1 MDDTESSNPPPKRK
15 KRKRGGTQCVAYGCK
30 KRKKPKTEPR
40 SDSEDEPD
48 EESAI
53 KRSLPRTFH
62 AFPSNEERR
71 NLWIRKMKRDDFI

>member
-1 MDDTESSNPPPKRK
+1 MDVTKPLGLSPKRK
-15 KRKRGGTQCVAYGCK
+15 KRKRGGAQCVAFGCK

-40 SDSEDEPD
+40 SDSEGSAD

-62 AFPSNEERR
+62 A
-71 NLWIRKMKRDDFI
+71 